1 MHFNRENP
9 PHLDGS
15 ETFPLKEPCSPR
27 PSTTSSAGETVAVV
41 IVTYNSSKLLPD
53 LVRSLSAGL
62 GNLKW
67 HLTVVDNASADDS
80 VAQAR
85 RLAPQALI
93 VETGRNAGYAAGIN
107 AGVLAAPPHSCILVL
122 NPDVRLL
129 PDCVP
134 ALIPALR
141 KPGTGIAV
149 PHLVDRNGA
158 RIDTQRREPSVIHTL
173 ADTLLGARRAGRIPG
188 LGEVVT
194 DERCYQHETL
204 VDWAEGST
212 LLMSKACWDACG
224 PWDESFFLYS
234 EETDFALRSRDA
246 GFATRYTPT
255 ARAVHLEGDS
265 GQSPALWALLN
276 LNRVRLYRRRR
287 GPVPAALYWVVLVLR
302 EASRAALGRAVNRA
316 ALRALLNPT
325 KMRAA
330 AGPNL
335 VSGLG

>member
-1 MHFNRENP
+1 MPTRAWRSIPGRGPNVHFNRENP

-134 ALIPALR
+134 ALISL
-141 KPGTGIAV
+141 
-149 PHLVDRNGA
+149 
-158 RIDTQRREPSVIHTL
+158 
-173 ADTLLGARRAGRIPG
+173 
-188 LGEVVT
+188 
-194 DERCYQHETL
+194 
-204 VDWAEGST
+204 
-212 LLMSKACWDACG
+212 
-224 PWDESFFLYS
+224 
-234 EETDFALRSRDA
+234 
-246 GFATRYTPT
+246 
-255 ARAVHLEGDS
+255 
-265 GQSPALWALLN
+265 
-276 LNRVRLYRRRR
+276 
-287 GPVPAALYWVVLVLR
+287 
-302 EASRAALGRAVNRA
+302 
-316 ALRALLNPT
+316 
-325 KMRAA
+325 
-330 AGPNL
+330 
-335 VSGLG
+335 